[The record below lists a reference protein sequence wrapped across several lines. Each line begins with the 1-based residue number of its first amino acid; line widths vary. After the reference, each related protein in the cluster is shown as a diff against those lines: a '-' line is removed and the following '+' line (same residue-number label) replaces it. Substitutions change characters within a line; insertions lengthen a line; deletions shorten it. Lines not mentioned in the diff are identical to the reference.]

1 MYLTLAWRNI
11 WRNRRRTLI
20 TLSAIGFAV
29 FFACVMQ
36 SMQRGAYERMID
48 NTVRFSTGHIQ
59 IHADGYWNDRVI
71 DRSIVWNENKNL
83 EAQILKL
90 PEIVTAAPRLES
102 FALAAY
108 GEKSKGVMLA
118 GVDPAK
124 EEAITRLS
132 AKVVEGEYLTG
143 EKGLLV
149 GKGLADFLNLKAGD
163 TLVLIGQGYHGVS
176 AAGKYPVTGIVRFPS
191 PVFNQQAVFMT
202 LPEVQY
208 FYGAEG
214 LITSLSL
221 LLDDSD
227 DVKKVTKELHDNLDA
242 ETYEV
247 MTWQEMMPELVQ
259 SIELDYYSGMIIIFI
274 LYAVIAFGI
283 FGTFLMMTK
292 ERTYEFGVMT
302 AIGMR
307 KIKIQIMVALEIL
320 MLILL
325 GVTAGILLSLPIM
338 VYLFYNPILL
348 SGDMAKVY
356 ENFGFEPIIPFSLES
371 GIFIEQGVVV
381 LIISAL
387 LSIYPMIAI
396 QSLKTVKALKE

>member
-1 MYLTLAWRNI
+1 
-11 WRNRRRTLI
+11 
-20 TLSAIGFAV
+20 
-29 FFACVMQ
+29 
-36 SMQRGAYERMID
+36 
-48 NTVRFSTGHIQ
+48 
-59 IHADGYWNDRVI
+59 
-71 DRSIVWNENKNL
+71 
-83 EAQILKL
+83 
-90 PEIVTAAPRLES
+90 
-102 FALAAY
+102 
-108 GEKSKGVMLA
+108 
-118 GVDPAK
+118 
-124 EEAITRLS
+124 
-132 AKVVEGEYLTG
+132 
-143 EKGLLV
+143 
-149 GKGLADFLNLKAGD
+149 
-163 TLVLIGQGYHGVS
+163 
-176 AAGKYPVTGIVRFPS
+176 
-191 PVFNQQAVFMT
+191 FMT

-283 FGTFLMMTK
+283 FGTVLMRTK

-356 ENFGFEPIIPFSLES
+356 ENFG
-371 GIFIEQGVVV
+371 
-381 LIISAL
+381 
-387 LSIYPMIAI
+387 
-396 QSLKTVKALKE
+396 